1 MKIVLAGFNGT
12 WRKEAGHILSMRLGR
27 EFFDIEQIIEQKEN
41 DRIAHISQIKGSAY
55 VRDLENSIIKKISSF
70 DNCVISVGP
79 DAMANQKSRLF
90 LKSNGIIIWFTAEP
104 SVILLRLHPGKDS
117 KTLLKRQNAISH
129 IRQIL
134 KEHDYSCFADKVL
147 DTSFLTPEES
157 ADKVQQMLACF

>member
-27 EFFDIEQIIEQKEN
+27 EFFDIEQMIEEKEN
-41 DRIAHISQIKGSAY
+41 DRIAHISQIKGAIY
-55 VRDLENSIIKKISSF
+55 VRDLESSIIKRISVFEHS
-70 DNCVISVGP
+70 VISVGP
-79 DAMANQKSRLF
+79 DVIADQKNRLF

-104 SVILLRLHPGKDS
+104 SVILLRLHPGKEG
-117 KTLLKRQNAISH
+117 KALLKKQNAISH

-147 DTSFLTPEES
+147 DTSFLTPEET
-157 ADKVQQMLACF
+157 ADQVQQMLASF